1 VFKNGQKSHF
11 FPFFSR
17 GVFGGVKFCG
27 ITDSEKNGQSPG
39 GIAFFL
45 GFLFDENAYR
55 VIG

>member
-1 VFKNGQKSHF
+1 MFKNGQKSHF